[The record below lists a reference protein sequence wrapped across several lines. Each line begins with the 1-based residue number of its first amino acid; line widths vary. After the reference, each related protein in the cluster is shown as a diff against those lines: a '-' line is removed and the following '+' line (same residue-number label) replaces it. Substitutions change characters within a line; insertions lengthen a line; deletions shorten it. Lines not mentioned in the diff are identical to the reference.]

1 MTDPQLP
8 PPQPYGSVP
17 PVPPAPGTPGA
28 SGTHDV
34 PGYPAS
40 AAGYAAPAGAYAAP
54 VGGYR
59 APEGA
64 YQAPQPATPRS
75 AVMGVVSFVLSLVAA
90 AIAPIIGGIAG
101 YQIGFRLPSVMADVD
116 TTASDLSYLAPVRD
130 QVLMG
135 EIGFWVG
142 TLAGIAAIVFGIIAI
157 AKRQGRVWG
166 IVALILAVIGPVI
179 FFMALSI
186 ALGIGASAGA
196 VSTYGS

>member
-8 PPQPYGSVP
+8 PPQSYGSVP
-17 PVPPAPGTPGA
+17 PVPPAPGTHAFPG
-28 SGTHDV
+28 G
-34 PGYPAS
+34 PAS
-40 AAGYAAPAGAYAAP
+40 GYAAPTGAYAAP
-54 VGGYR
+54 VGGYD

-64 YQAPQPATPRS
+64 YRAPEQQTPRS
-75 AVMGVVSFVLSLVAA
+75 AVMGVVSFVLSVVAA
-90 AIAPIIGGIAG
+90 VVAPIVGGIAG
-101 YQIGFRLPSVMADVD
+101 YQIGFRLPSVMGDVD
-116 TTASDLSYLAPVRD
+116 TNTSDLSYLAPVRD

-135 EIGFWVG
+135 EIGFWAG
-142 TLAGIAAIVFGIIAI
+142 TLAGIAAIVLAIIAI

-166 IVALILAVIGPVI
+166 IIALVLAVIGPVI